1 MFSAVLEMM
10 SCSKG
15 SLASSGLLKLDEE
28 KQYHRRRRS
37 SEEQKSAR
45 KRRRAIRKGFADTI
59 QQAEVVTY
67 IAGGFSEC
75 QKLVFFWPSDQTLV
89 HYISRLAHHSPINLI
104 CRLISGKFPR
114 C

>member
-1 MFSAVLEMM
+1 MEMFSAVLEMM

-45 KRRRAIRKGFADTI
+45 KKTRAIRKGFADTI

-75 QKLVFFWPSDQTLV
+75 QKLVFFGLPTKLWYT
-89 HYISRLAHHSPINLI
+89 ISPDWLI
-104 CRLISGKFPR
+104 TAQ
-114 C
+114 